1 MRIDDSNPDFVVQF
15 EDAVGPVIARTDDA
29 MDLIG
34 NASYSG
40 VSLVVLPQSRLHPE
54 FFRLSSLLAGDI
66 LQKFVN
72 YRVRLAVVGDIHT
85 HIEASD
91 ALRDFVWESNRGDHV
106 WFLDHEAALEARL
119 ASRHAVGGEE

>member
-1 MRIDDSNPDFVVQF
+1 MGAMRTDDSNPDFIIQF
-15 EDAVGPVIARTDDA
+15 EDVAGPIIARTDDA

-40 VSLVVLPQSRLHPE
+40 VSLVALPVERLDPE

-72 YRVRLAVVGDIHT
+72 YRVQLAIIGDISRYVA
-85 HIEASD
+85 ASD
-91 ALRDFVWESNRGDHV
+91 ALRDFVWESNRGSHV
-106 WFLDHEAALEARL
+106 WFLPDEAALVAK
-119 ASRHAVGGEE
+119 VGGRE

>member
-1 MRIDDSNPDFVVQF
+1 MGGMRTDNSNPDFIIQY
-15 EDAVGPVIARTDDA
+15 EDVAGPIISRTDDA

-40 VSLVVLPQSRLHPE
+40 VALVALPVERLDPE

-72 YRVRLAVVGDIHT
+72 YRVRLAIIGDITAHVA
-85 HIEASD
+85 ASD
-91 ALRDFVWESNRGDHV
+91 ALRDFVWESNRGTHV
-106 WFLDHEAALEARL
+106 WFLPD
-119 ASRHAVGGEE
+119 EESLVAKVAGTE

>member
-1 MRIDDSNPDFVVQF
+1 MRTDASNPDFIIQF
-15 EDAVGPVIARTDDA
+15 EDADGPVIARTDDA

-40 VSLVVLPQSRLHPE
+40 VALVALPVERLDPE

-72 YRVRLAVVGDIHT
+72 YRVQLAIIGDIT
-85 HIEASD
+85 AYVAASD
-91 ALRDFVWESNRGDHV
+91 ALRDFVWESNRGTHV
-106 WFLDHEAALEARL
+106 WFLPD
-119 ASRHAVGGEE
+119 EESLVAKVAGTE

>member
-1 MRIDDSNPDFVVQF
+1 MVSMRTDSSNPDFIIQF
-15 EDAVGPVIARTDDA
+15 EDVAGPVISRTDDA

-40 VSLVVLPQSRLHPE
+40 VALVALPVERLDPE

-72 YRVRLAVVGDIHT
+72 YRVQLAVIGDISAHVA
-85 HIEASD
+85 ASD
-91 ALRDFVWESNRGDHV
+91 ALRDFVWESNRGSHV
-106 WFLDHEAALEARL
+106 WFLPDEAALVAKVSGAE
-119 ASRHAVGGEE
+119 

>member
-1 MRIDDSNPDFVVQF
+1 MTTTEQFGDLTVQF
-15 EDAVGPVIARTDDA
+15 EDADGPVIARTDDA

-40 VSLVVLPQSRLHPE
+40 IGLVALPVERLHAE

-72 YRVRLAVVGDIHT
+72 YRVRVAILGDISEHVA
-85 HIEASD
+85 ASE
-91 ALRDFVWESNRGDHV
+91 ALRDFVWESNRGEHV
-106 WFLDHEAALEARL
+106 WFLADADELRTRL
-119 ASRHAVGGEE
+119 NVSGGQ